1 MSNFEVIA
9 LAGWPPEVLA
19 YAIAKY
25 SRSSS
30 SIRESL
36 VAITSE
42 QSVGFFDRMYFGYGH
57 KSIADNA
64 HVPLAFEG
72 ISQIAAFEL
81 EDESLW
87 DGQERSTRY
96 QDFAGKGNFEYFV
109 PRSVR
114 GTDIET
120 EYRKIAEHL
129 LKEYRF
135 FSAEIFEHLVRQN
148 PKPADMKDDQYER
161 ALRARAFD
169 VARYFL
175 FGAIKTN
182 VGQITSART
191 LEEQITRL
199 MSSEYPE
206 LHELGEAMKKACAE
220 KPFSPEGREEPPVAP
235 TLLKYTAA
243 RESVF
248 AYRKMM
254 REFAAFHFKGQL
266 PVDARYVELVPETS
280 IEEEIVATMLFEVT
294 QLPYREILHTVQ
306 KMHPL
311 WRDKFFHNVFR
322 LRGDHDPLA
331 RAFMSGYKIIYEI
344 VMDRGGQRDMHRHRR
359 CIQIHQ
365 QLSTARGYDV
375 PTLVHQAGLENRYRE
390 GMDLVRRSRF
400 LWNAL
405 GVDANYLI
413 PFAYRTGMLMKM
425 DVAEALYITELR
437 SGVGGHFSYREVANQ
452 MYEALLDR
460 NPCLGWHREI
470 PKSDGRPRV
479 TPFETEDLLKR

>member
-1 MSNFEVIA
+1 MDIIA

-19 YAIAKY
+19 YGYAAY
-25 SRSSS
+25 SRSAL
-30 SIRESL
+30 SIRQTLPKILLEGK
-36 VAITSE
+36 TSKFLE
-42 QSVGFFDRMYFGYGH
+42 TFYFGYGH

-96 QDFAGKGNFEYFV
+96 QDFSGKGNFEYFV

-120 EYRKIAEHL
+120 EYRRIAEYL
-129 LKEYRF
+129 LTEYRF
-135 FSAEIFEHLVRQN
+135 FSAAIFEHLVRQN
-148 PKPADMKDDQYER
+148 PKPDDMKDDQYER

-182 VGQITSART
+182 VGQVTSART

-206 LHELGEAMKKACAE
+206 LRELGEGMKKACAE

-235 TLLKYTAA
+235 TLVKYTAA
-243 RESVF
+243 RESVIT
-248 AYRKMM
+248 YRQVM
-254 REFAAFHFKGQL
+254 REFAAFHFKGQS
-266 PVDARYVELVPETS
+266 PVDARYVELVSETS

-294 QLPYREILHTVQ
+294 QLPYREILRTVQ
-306 KMHPL
+306 KMHLL
-311 WRDKFFHNVFR
+311 WRDNKFFHDVFR

-331 RAFMSGYKIIYEI
+331 RAFMSGYKVIYEI

-375 PTLVHQAGLENRYRE
+375 PALVYQAGLEDRYRE
-390 GMDLVRRSRF
+390 GMDLVARSRF
-400 LWNAL
+400 LWDAL

-425 DVAEALYITELR
+425 DVAEAFYITELR

-460 NPCLGWHREI
+460 NPCLDWHRQI